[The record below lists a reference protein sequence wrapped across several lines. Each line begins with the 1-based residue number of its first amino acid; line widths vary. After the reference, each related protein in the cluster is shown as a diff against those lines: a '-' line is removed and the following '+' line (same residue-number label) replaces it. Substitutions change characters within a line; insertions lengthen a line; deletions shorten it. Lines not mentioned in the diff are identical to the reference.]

1 MRGKVTSLAD
11 AVRQR
16 RIALSLRQTDLAE
29 LAGCSSRF
37 IHTVEQGKATVR
49 LDKLL
54 SVLEVLG
61 LGLRVVPGHGE
72 ISGAPSADNGTAR
85 SR

>member
-1 MRGKVTSLAD
+1 MSGKVTGLAD

-16 RIALSLRQTDLAE
+16 RVALSLRQTDLGE
-29 LAGCSSRF
+29 LAGCSARF

-54 SVLEVLG
+54 DVLEVLG
-61 LGLRVVPGHGE
+61 LGLKVVPGHGE
-72 ISGAPSADNGTAR
+72 LRPANDDR
-85 SR
+85 STTPRQ